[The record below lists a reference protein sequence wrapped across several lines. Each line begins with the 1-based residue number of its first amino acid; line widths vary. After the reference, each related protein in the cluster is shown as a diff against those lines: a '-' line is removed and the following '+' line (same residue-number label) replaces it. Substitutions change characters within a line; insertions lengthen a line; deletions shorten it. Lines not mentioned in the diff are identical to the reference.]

1 MKKLIVTLDRGNSSA
16 KLALWDEA
24 GTIVRHLR
32 SADCSCA
39 RACADL
45 VRRAAED
52 GELVGA
58 AFASVVKDG
67 GDEAVERALREAVV
81 AGAPVVRLEAA
92 SRMPMSIAYSTP
104 GTLGADRI
112 AAALGAMAL
121 AGEGR
126 PLLVIDLGTAITYDI
141 VDASGTFRGGN
152 IAPGLS
158 TRFKSL
164 HDAAPALP
172 LVAPEG
178 EAKPFGDSTA
188 EAIRSGVVRGVGAE
202 INGFEALATKVF
214 GGERSLTILTGG
226 DACYIADTLGGE
238 LPGGFIVNHDL
249 IHLGLKRFLDY
260 NYNENS

>member
-16 KLALWDEA
+16 KLALWDET

-39 RACADL
+39 RACTDL

-126 PLLVIDLGTAITYDI
+126 PLLVIDLGNRSTMPLRRFLSSRRKARQNLSAALRRRPSAQGWCAASEPKST
-141 VDASGTFRGGN
+141 VSRLLRRRSSGTSV
-152 IAPGLS
+152 L
-158 TRFKSL
+158 
-164 HDAAPALP
+164 
-172 LVAPEG
+172 
-178 EAKPFGDSTA
+178 
-188 EAIRSGVVRGVGAE
+188 
-202 INGFEALATKVF
+202 
-214 GGERSLTILTGG
+214 
-226 DACYIADTLGGE
+226 
-238 LPGGFIVNHDL
+238 
-249 IHLGLKRFLDY
+249 
-260 NYNENS
+260 